1 MVTFNN
7 DIDVLNYA
15 LTLEHFEAA
24 LYKVLIGA
32 NLLTGVEQQYLTT
45 FGMQEQ
51 QHVDTLTGVISKL
64 GGTPVPVPASYNFAA
79 AGPITNRDQLVA
91 VVATVEDVGASAYLG
106 AAGFLQ
112 NKDLL
117 TAALTIHA
125 VEGEHASIFRD
136 LAGMVVSPDAVAK
149 GRTPDEVLAIVT
161 PFLQTPASGSAP
173 STGSPSTS
181 PPAGAQGPV
190 GSGTGNS
197 SPGGGSSTGGAAG
210 TSGTSGSGSG
220 TSSNGATSGGNPTGS
235 SPTTSTAG
243 QTANAPRP
251 NFVRRL
257 GDG

>member
-15 LTLEHFEAA
+15 LGLEDFEAA
-24 LYKVLIGA
+24 LYKVLIGT
-32 NLLTGVEQQYLTT
+32 NLLTGTEAQYLTT

-51 QHVDTLTGVISKL
+51 THADTLRSTISQR
-64 GGTPVPVPASYNFAA
+64 GGTPVPVRTSYNFAA
-79 AGPITNRDQLVA
+79 AGPITTRDQLVA
-91 VVATVEDVGASAYLG
+91 VLAMVEDVGASAYLG

-112 NKDLL
+112 DKGLL

-136 LAGMVVSPDAVAK
+136 MAGMVAAPDAVAK
-149 GRTPDEVLAIVT
+149 GRTPDEVIAIVT
-161 PFLQTPASGSAP
+161 PFLQTPASGGST

-181 PPAGAQGPV
+181 PPTGAQGPA

-197 SPGGGSSTGGAAG
+197 SPGGGGAGSAAG
-210 TSGTSGSGSG
+210 TSGTTGSGSG
-220 TSSNGATSGGNPTGS
+220 TSSNGATGGGNPSGS

-243 QTANAPRP
+243 QTNGPRP
-251 NFVRRL
+251 NFIRRL

>member
-7 DIDVLNYA
+7 DLDVLNYA

-32 NLLTGVEQQYLTT
+32 NLLSGVEQQYLTT
-45 FGMQEQ
+45 FGAQEQ
-51 QHVDTLTGVISKL
+51 QHVDTLTGVISKM

-125 VEGEHASIFRD
+125 VEAEHASIFRD
-136 LAGMVVSPDAVAK
+136 MAGLAAAPDAVAK

-161 PFLQTPASGSAP
+161 PYLQATTPPPAPAPATAPAPAPSAP
-173 STGSPSTS
+173 PRT
-181 PPAGAQGPV
+181 
-190 GSGTGNS
+190 
-197 SPGGGSSTGGAAG
+197 GGGGESA
-210 TSGTSGSGSG
+210 
-220 TSSNGATSGGNPTGS
+220 
-235 SPTTSTAG
+235 
-243 QTANAPRP
+243 
-251 NFVRRL
+251 FIRRL
-257 GDG
+257 GEG

>member
-1 MVTFNN
+1 MVTFSN

-32 NLLTGVEQQYLTT
+32 NLLTGVEAQYLTT
-45 FGMQEQ
+45 FGAQEQ
-51 QHVDTLTGVISKL
+51 THVDTLTGVISKL
-64 GGTPVPVPASYNFAA
+64 GGTPVAAPASYNFAA

-91 VVATVEDVGASAYLG
+91 VLATVEDVGASAYLG

-125 VEGEHASIFRD
+125 VEGEHASIWRD
-136 LAGMVVSPDAVAK
+136 LAGMVVAPDAVAK

-161 PFLQTPASGSAP
+161 PFLKAPTSGSAP
-173 STGSPSTS
+173 STGGPSTT
-181 PPAGAQGPV
+181 PPAGSQPAA

-197 SPGGGSSTGGAAG
+197 TTGNMGGT
-210 TSGTSGSGSG
+210 T
-220 TSSNGATSGGNPTGS
+220 
-235 SPTTSTAG
+235 PTTSTAG
-243 QTANAPRP
+243 QNGGQNGGARS
-251 NFVRRL
+251 NFIRRL

>member
-51 QHVDTLTGVISKL
+51 QHVDTLTGVIGKL
-64 GGTPVPVPASYNFAA
+64 GGTPVPVPGSYNFAA

-91 VVATVEDVGASAYLG
+91 VVAMVEDVGASAYLG
-106 AAGFLQ
+106 AAGYL
-112 NKDLL
+112 KDPGLL

-136 LAGMVVSPDAVAK
+136 MAGMVAAPDAVAK

-161 PFLQTPASGSAP
+161 PFLQA
-173 STGSPSTS
+173 
-181 PPAGAQGPV
+181 
-190 GSGTGNS
+190 
-197 SPGGGSSTGGAAG
+197 
-210 TSGTSGSGSG
+210 
-220 TSSNGATSGGNPTGS
+220 
-235 SPTTSTAG
+235 
-243 QTANAPRP
+243 
-251 NFVRRL
+251 
-257 GDG
+257 